1 MNLTLDHLAP
11 DHSGSITAVHASG
24 MAAERMAALGL
35 IPGKRV
41 AMLRRAPFGGPLH
54 LRIGPTSSIRR
65 LDARA
70 VALPSRGRSGT
81 GLTGCTDGPSDRTRA
96 PLRWSARQHR
106 QVDVLRRLSGVGA
119 SRTVRA

>member
-11 DHSGSITAVHASG
+11 DHSGAITAVHASG

-54 LRIGPTSSIRR
+54 LRIGPTELMIRR

-70 VALPSRGRSGT
+70 VVLSHVHRGRSGH
-81 GLTGCTDGPSDRTRA
+81 GS
-96 PLRWSARQHR
+96 
-106 QVDVLRRLSGVGA
+106 
-119 SRTVRA
+119 